1 MPVSTVLMA
10 LASVSAAVGILLW
23 RISRGLEAGQA
34 HLFPRQSESW
44 GGYIKA
50 AWHAGLQRFYV
61 IAGKTPLLKGRSHA
75 IRRRLSPFYSYDAW
89 LLRQKTAAVLLGSA
103 ATAALAAI
111 VFLLFEQDVLSW
123 LMLVLVLSV
132 VEGLYRDVAV
142 QRAEHKLMKLGAEAF
157 ASVRQAY
164 HRHRMVDA
172 AIAEAA
178 DGSHPML
185 EPHMKRM
192 LDMMDEHEPEAALAA
207 YEEAAPNRYFKLF
220 AGLSRFVVE
229 YGDPPQR
236 QGSSYLQGISML
248 IREMHLELTMRSRLD
263 YLLSGLQAI
272 AVAPVLFANPLA
284 RWAKAYFPL
293 MDQFY
298 ESKLGWL
305 LQLAVF
311 ITVFICHRLLLQLHW
326 QAGRGAEAV
335 VRRTW
340 EHRLWTRPAV
350 KRLVHRLMARTPA
363 AVIRRIQRLLREG
376 NDDMPVDQFN
386 ARRWALAV
394 VVLCCGVCLLFL
406 LQSIASSG
414 AWNQLQRQMTA
425 LGLEMPPIPGSSAGQ
440 PSQEALE
447 TWRGQLLAHPSVSS
461 ERKSKQLAI
470 YFAHYTD
477 RLQGSRIQWWE
488 VVLVLAA
495 SLAAYACPVVLLH
508 LRIRLQHIDMRTE
521 ISQFQTLT
529 LLLRAF
535 DRMTAEQI
543 VGWMGR
549 SSIYFK
555 RPLHACLMNWESGA
569 EEALQQLKRDAPYPD
584 FVRFVEKI
592 ELAFDLIPLHQAFD
606 DVEQDWLY
614 EQEMIKQHY
623 EKSIDAKAVWGKWFG
638 FAPMYALVFLYLVIP
653 LVWMSGEQMRTS
665 FEQIRQL

>member
-1 MPVSTVLMA
+1 MPVSTVLMG
-10 LASVSAAVGILLW
+10 LAAVSVAVGLLLW
-23 RISRGLEAGQA
+23 RISRRLEAGQA
-34 HLFPRQSESW
+34 HLFPRRSEAW
-44 GGYIKA
+44 GAHMKA
-50 AWHAGLQRFYV
+50 AWHAGLQRFYMMAV
-61 IAGKTPLLKGRSHA
+61 KTPLLKGRAHA
-75 IRRRLSPFYSYDAW
+75 IRQRLSPFYSYDEW
-89 LLRQKTAAVLLGSA
+89 LLRRKTAAVLLGSA
-103 ATAALAAI
+103 ATAALAAV
-111 VFLLFEQDVLSW
+111 VFLSFDQDVLSW
-123 LMLVLVLSV
+123 LMLLLVLSV
-132 VEGLYRDVAV
+132 AEGLYRDATV
-142 QRAEHKLMKLGAEAF
+142 QRAERKLLKLGAEAF
-157 ASVRQAY
+157 ANVRQAY

-192 LDMMDEHEPEAALAA
+192 LDMMDEQEPEAALAA

-248 IREMHLELTMRSRLD
+248 VREMHLELAMRSRLE

-272 AVAPVLFANPLA
+272 AVVPVLFADPLA

-293 MDQFY
+293 MEQFY

-326 QAGRGAEAV
+326 QPGRAEAAA
-335 VRRTW
+335 RRTW
-340 EHRLWTRPAV
+340 ERRLWTRSAV
-350 KRLVHRLMARTPA
+350 KRLVRRLMARTPA
-363 AVIRRIQRLLREG
+363 ATIRRVQRLLREA
-376 NDDMPVDQFN
+376 NDDMPVDQFY
-386 ARRWALAV
+386 ARRWALAA
-394 VVLCCGVCLLFL
+394 VVLGCGVCLLFL
-406 LQSIASSG
+406 LQSTAASG
-414 AWNQLQRQMTA
+414 AWNQLERQMIA
-425 LGLEMPPIPGSSAGQ
+425 LGLEIPAVPGSSAAQ
-440 PSQEALE
+440 PSQEKLE
-447 TWRGQLLAHPSVSS
+447 TWKGQLLAHPSAASD
-461 ERKSKQLAI
+461 RKSRQLVN
-470 YFAHYTD
+470 YFANYAD

-488 VVLVLAA
+488 VLLVLAA

-508 LRIRLQHIDMRTE
+508 VRIRLQHIDMRTE
-521 ISQFQTLT
+521 ISQFQSLT

-549 SSIYFK
+549 SSIYFRK
-555 RPLHACLMNWESGA
+555 PLHACLMNWESGA

-606 DVEQDWLY
+606 DVEQDWLH

-623 EKSIDAKAVWGKWFG
+623 EKSIDAKAVWGQWFG

-653 LVWMSGEQMRTS
+653 LVWMSAEQMRTS

>member
-1 MPVSTVLMA
+1 MKLSKPIFS
-10 LASVSAAVGILLW
+10 
-23 RISRGLEAGQA
+23 
-34 HLFPRQSESW
+34 RQSKSW
-44 GGYIKA
+44 GAHIQA
-50 AWHAGLQRFYV
+50 AWHAALQRFYV
-61 IAGKTPLLKGRSHA
+61 IAVKTPLLKGRARS
-75 IRRRLSPFYSYDAW
+75 IRQRLSPFYSYDEW
-89 LLRQKTAAVLLGSA
+89 LLRRKTAAVLLGSA
-103 ATAALAAI
+103 VTAALAAI
-111 VFLLFEQDVLSW
+111 VFLSFDQDVLSW
-123 LMLVLVLSV
+123 LMLLLVLSV
-132 VEGLYRDVAV
+132 AEGLYRDASV
-142 QRAEHKLMKLGAEAF
+142 QRAERKLLKIGAEAF

-178 DGSHPML
+178 DGGHPML
-185 EPHMKRM
+185 QSHMKRM
-192 LDMMDEHEPEAALAA
+192 LAMMEEQQPEAALAA

-220 AGLSRFVVE
+220 AGLSRFIVE

-248 IREMHLELTMRSRLD
+248 VREMHLELTMRSRLD

-272 AVAPVLFANPLA
+272 AVAPVLFADPLS

-293 MDQFY
+293 MEQFY

-311 ITVFICHRLLLQLHW
+311 LTVFICHRLLLQLHW
-326 QAGRGAEAV
+326 RSGRTEAEA
-335 VRRTW
+335 RRTW
-340 EHRLWTRPAV
+340 ERRLWTRPAV
-350 KRLVHRLMARTPA
+350 QRLVRRLMARTPPA
-363 AVIRRIQRLLREG
+363 AIRRIQRLLREA
-376 NDDMPVDQFN
+376 NDNMPVDRFY
-386 ARRWALAV
+386 ARRWTLAA

-406 LQSIASSG
+406 LQSTAASG

-425 LGLEMPPIPGSSAGQ
+425 LGLELQPVSGSSAAGLS
-440 PSQEALE
+440 PEALE
-447 TWRGQLLAHPSVSS
+447 TWKGQLLAQPSAGS
-461 ERKSKQLAI
+461 EWKSKQAAS
-470 YFAHYTD
+470 YFADYAD
-477 RLQGSRIQWWE
+477 RVQGSRIQWWE
-488 VVLVLAA
+488 VLLVLAA
-495 SLAAYACPVVLLH
+495 SLAAYACPVVFLH

-521 ISQFQTLT
+521 ISQFQSLT
-529 LLLRAF
+529 LLMRAF

-549 SSIYFK
+549 SSIYFRK
-555 RPLHACLMNWESGA
+555 PLHACLMNWESGA
-569 EEALQQLKRDAPYPD
+569 EEALRQLKRDAPYPD

-623 EKSIDAKAVWGKWFG
+623 EKSIDAKAVWGQWFG

-653 LVWMSGEQMRTS
+653 LVWMSAEQMRSS
-665 FEQIRQL
+665 FDQIRQL